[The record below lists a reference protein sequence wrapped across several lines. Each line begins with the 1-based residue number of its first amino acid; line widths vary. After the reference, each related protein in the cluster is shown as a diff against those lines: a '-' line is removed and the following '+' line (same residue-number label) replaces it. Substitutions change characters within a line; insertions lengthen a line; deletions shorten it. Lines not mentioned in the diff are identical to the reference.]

1 MISNKMKTK
10 IEKLRE
16 VNENLVN
23 ILNRL
28 ETYMFI
34 ENINDV
40 DIKENDSQVILNIKQ

>member
-1 MISNKMKTK
+1 MKTK